1 MNWDWLAKA
10 LKDTV
15 LEVLRYLF
23 VWNKQGDASGP
34 GADEKKLDEAI
45 KKDGW

>member
-1 MNWDWLAKA
+1 MNWSW
-10 LKDTV
+10 LKDTI

-23 VWNKQGDASGP
+23 VWNKQGDAAAP
-34 GADEKKLDEAI
+34 DETDKKLDDAI

>member
-1 MNWDWLAKA
+1 MDLSW
-10 LKDTV
+10 LKDLI

-23 VWNKQGDASGP
+23 VWNKQGNAAP
-34 GADEKKLDEAI
+34 VDEEDKKLDDAI

>member
-1 MNWDWLAKA
+1 MNWNW
-10 LKDTV
+10 LKDLI

-23 VWNKQGDASGP
+23 VWNKQGDAAP
-34 GADEKKLDEAI
+34 IDKDDKKFDDEI